1 MQGHARMAAGH
12 EHKEEKK
19 ARQEKLSRQDKR
31 MIWRFVIIYFVL
43 MGLFFFLMGFAP
55 LQKYFDVNDLY
66 SKAIV
71 FVTHNILTLFQVQ
84 SAYHGTVI
92 SLQGISLQVLFGCN
106 GLEAVM
112 IYAIAILA
120 FPAPWKKKMLGIV
133 GGVVILQI
141 INIVRIVGLAYAAV
155 NYRSLFK
162 ILHIY
167 VAQGVM
173 IAIAL
178 GIFFLYL
185 SYARKEERIVV

>member
-1 MQGHARMAAGH
+1 MAQGH
-12 EHKEEKK
+12 EHRDGEKP
-19 ARQEKLSRQDKR
+19 RQERHSRQDKR
-31 MIWRFVIIYFVL
+31 MIWRFIITYFVL

-55 LQKYFDVNDLY
+55 IQKYFDVNDLY

-71 FVTHNILTLFQVQ
+71 FITHHILALFQVQ
-84 SAYHGTVI
+84 SSYYGSVI
-92 SLQGISLQVLFGCN
+92 SLPGISLQVLFGCN

-120 FPAPWKKKMLGIV
+120 FPAPWKTKMIGIV
-133 GGVVILQI
+133 GGFVILQV

-178 GIFFLYL
+178 GVFFLYL
-185 SYARKEERIVV
+185 SYARKEQRTVV